1 MSTSIPSMGP
11 APTNRT
17 RGETNLT
24 RRSMRELARIYLSA
38 AAHASALEVLS
49 RLGDQAWDEETN
61 LLRAESLLGLG
72 RVPEAEALLGPVMI
86 PLGLKTDTDHPVE
99 SDTIRPRWSAGSPKG
114 SLTRED
120 RLALWR
126 FLLQLRVLHRTG
138 RYRHVLGL
146 GRAFFSARQLIP
158 NILVAR
164 IAAVV
169 AQSMLAMRQPGEARA
184 LYEDVLELYR
194 DLRSPEGVADTLL
207 GMANTQV
214 LDCHWDEADAL
225 YQEARFR
232 YEEMGQADKALA
244 CLVNLGVLRVKR
256 GDLTGGRAILQ
267 QALTRCAQVGDE
279 RRTSTVRLGLA
290 LAEIRAG
297 DFTAA
302 RSRLVAALRRARRVN
317 SLRERALACEF
328 LGQMFL
334 HQRRFGRARI
344 ALAAGLKVAR
354 EIAPEGDVYFEI
366 RRLQAE
372 LAFAERRLGE
382 ARSLATEAQTL
393 ALAYGDTY
401 EAAVADRVL
410 AETEAVEGRV
420 DLALE
425 RVQRART
432 VLGRL
437 GETYERA
444 RLDLLALRLELRR
457 EGLPVGRIRE
467 RLEEACRPFHDHP
480 DAPILREA
488 RRLLAGSGRDAAA
501 ASRSLGASRASRRR
515 TLRGG
520 IPVQR
525 AMDT

>member
-1 MSTSIPSMGP
+1 MGP

-17 RGETNLT
+17 RGETTLT
-24 RRSMRELARIYLSA
+24 RRSMLELARIYLSA
-38 AAHASALEVLS
+38 AAHESALEVLS
-49 RLGDQAWDEETN
+49 RLGDQAGDEETN

-72 RVPEAEALLGPVMI
+72 RTPDAEALLGPVMI
-86 PLGLKTDTDHPVE
+86 PLGLQTDTDQPVE
-99 SDTIRPRWSAGSPKG
+99 SDSIRPRWSADSPQG
-114 SLTRED
+114 SLTRKD

-169 AQSMLAMRQPGEARA
+169 AQSMLALRQPGEARA
-184 LYEDVLELYR
+184 LYEEVLELYR

-207 GMANTQV
+207 GMANTQL

-244 CLVNLGVLRVKR
+244 SLVNLGVLRVKR
-256 GDLTGGRAILQ
+256 GDLTGGRALLQ
-267 QALTRCAQVGDE
+267 QALARCAQVGDE

-302 RSRLVAALRRARRVN
+302 RSRLVAALRRARRTN
-317 SLRERALACEF
+317 SVRERALACEF

-344 ALAAGLKVAR
+344 ALAAGLKIAR

-372 LAFAERRLGE
+372 LAFSERRLGE
-382 ARSLATEAQTL
+382 ARRLATEAQTL

-401 EAAVADRVL
+401 EAALADRVL
-410 AETEAVEGRV
+410 AETEAAEGRI

-444 RLDLLALRLELRR
+444 RLELLALRLELRR

-488 RRLLAGSGRDAAA
+488 RRLLVGSGRDTAG
-501 ASRSLGASRASRRR
+501 ASRSLGALRTTRRR
-515 TLRGG
+515 TLRE
-520 IPVQR
+520 
-525 AMDT
+525 AMPSRRVMET

>member
-49 RLGDQAWDEETN
+49 GLGDQAWDEETN
-61 LLRAESLLGLG
+61 SASCRVAPRSRARAGGGGVARSGHDPVGAPG
-72 RVPEAEALLGPVMI
+72 RPGR
-86 PLGLKTDTDHPVE
+86 PVE
-99 SDTIRPRWSAGSPKG
+99 SDAIRPRWSAGSPKG
-114 SLTRED
+114 SLTRKD

-146 GRAFFSARQLIP
+146 GRAFFSARQLTP

-169 AQSMLAMRQPGEARA
+169 AQSMLALRQPAEARS
-184 LYEDVLELYR
+184 LYEEVLELYR
-194 DLRSPEGVADTLL
+194 NLRSPEGVADTLL
-207 GMANTQV
+207 GMANTQL

-256 GDLTGGRAILQ
+256 GDLTGGRILLQ
-267 QALTRCAQVGDE
+267 QALARCAQVGDE

-302 RSRLVAALRRARRVN
+302 RSRLVACAAPRAPRELPARARARLRVPRADVSPPAPLRARPHRPRRGAQDRAGDRAGRGCLLRDPPVAGRAGLRRAP
-317 SLRERALACEF
+317 
-328 LGQMFL
+328 
-334 HQRRFGRARI
+334 AR
-344 ALAAGLKVAR
+344 
-354 EIAPEGDVYFEI
+354 
-366 RRLQAE
+366 
-372 LAFAERRLGE
+372 
-382 ARSLATEAQTL
+382 
-393 ALAYGDTY
+393 
-401 EAAVADRVL
+401 
-410 AETEAVEGRV
+410 
-420 DLALE
+420 
-425 RVQRART
+425 
-432 VLGRL
+432 
-437 GETYERA
+437 
-444 RLDLLALRLELRR
+444 
-457 EGLPVGRIRE
+457 
-467 RLEEACRPFHDHP
+467 
-480 DAPILREA
+480 
-488 RRLLAGSGRDAAA
+488 
-501 ASRSLGASRASRRR
+501 
-515 TLRGG
+515 
-520 IPVQR
+520 
-525 AMDT
+525 

>member
-1 MSTSIPSMGP
+1 MSTSLPSMGP

-17 RGETNLT
+17 RSGTSLS
-24 RRSMRELARIYLSA
+24 RRSTRELARIYLSA

-49 RLGDQAWDEETN
+49 RLGDQAWDEETK

-86 PLGLKTDTDHPVE
+86 PLGLPTDANPPVE
-99 SDTIRPRWSAGSPKG
+99 GDTIRPRWTAGSTPG
-114 SLTRED
+114 PLTRED

-146 GRAFFSARQLIP
+146 GRAFFSARPLIP
-158 NILVAR
+158 NVLVAR

-169 AQSMLAMRQPGEARA
+169 AQSMLALRQPGEARS
-184 LYEDVLELYR
+184 LYEEVLELYR
-194 DLRSPEGVADTLL
+194 NLRSPEGVADTLL
-207 GMANTQV
+207 GMANTQL

-256 GDLTGGRAILQ
+256 GDLTGGRALLQ

-302 RSRLVAALRRARRVN
+302 RSRLVAALRHARRMN
-317 SLRERALACEF
+317 SQRERALACEF

-334 HQRRFGRARI
+334 HQRRFGRARV
-344 ALAAGLKVAR
+344 ALTAGLKVAR
-354 EIAPEGDVYFEI
+354 EMAPEGDVYFEI

-372 LAFAERRLGE
+372 QAFAERRLGE

-401 EAAVADRVL
+401 EAALADRVL
-410 AETEAVEGRV
+410 AETDAAEGRI
-420 DLALE
+420 DIALE

-444 RLDLLALRLELRR
+444 RLELMALRLEMRR
-457 EGLPVGRIRE
+457 EALPVGRIRE

-501 ASRSLGASRASRRR
+501 ASRSLGASRGSRRR
-515 TLRGG
+515 AFGG
-520 IPVQR
+520 VVPVQR
-525 AMDT
+525 AMDP

>member
-1 MSTSIPSMGP
+1 MGP

-24 RRSMRELARIYLSA
+24 RRSVRELARIYLSA
-38 AAHASALEVLS
+38 AAYASALEVLS
-49 RLGDQAWDEETN
+49 RLGEQSWDEETN
-61 LLRAESLLGLG
+61 LLRAEALLGLG
-72 RVPEAEALLGPVMI
+72 RVPEAETLLGAVMI
-86 PLGLKTDTDHPVE
+86 PLGSSTDTDPPVGGG
-99 SDTIRPRWSAGSPKG
+99 TIRPRWTAGSRKG
-114 SLTRED
+114 VLARRD

-146 GRAFFSARQLIP
+146 GRVFFSARELTP
-158 NILVAR
+158 NVLVAR
-164 IAAVV
+164 TAAVV
-169 AQSMLAMRQPGEARA
+169 AQSMLALRQPTEALS
-184 LYEDVLELYR
+184 LYEEILELYR
-194 DLRSPEGVADTLL
+194 DLRSPEGVVDTLL
-207 GMANTQV
+207 GMANTHL

-256 GDLTGGRAILQ
+256 GDLTGGRALLQ
-267 QALTRCAQVGDE
+267 QALARCAQVGDE

-290 LAEIRAG
+290 LADIRAG

-302 RSRLVAALRRARRVN
+302 RGWLVAALRRARRQH
-317 SLRERALACEF
+317 SPRERALTCEF
-328 LGQMFL
+328 LGLMFL
-334 HQRRFGRARI
+334 HQHRLGRARI

-372 LAFAERRLGE
+372 LAFAERRIGE
-382 ARSLATEAQTL
+382 ARRLATEAQTL
-393 ALAYGDTY
+393 ALAYGDPY
-401 EAAVADRVL
+401 EAALADRVL
-410 AETEAVEGRV
+410 AETEAAEGRIDV
-420 DLALE
+420 ALE

-444 RLDLLALRLELRR
+444 RLELLALRLELRR
-457 EGLPVGRIRE
+457 EGLAVGRIRE

-488 RRLLAGSGRDAAA
+488 RRLLAGSGRNAAA

-515 TLRGG
+515 TLREA
-520 IPVQR
+520 IPARR

>member
-1 MSTSIPSMGP
+1 MSTSNPSMGP

-17 RGETNLT
+17 QGGTNLT
-24 RRSMRELARIYLSA
+24 RRSVRELARIYISA

-49 RLGDQAWDEETN
+49 RLGDQTWDEETN
-61 LLRAESLLGLG
+61 LLRAEALLGLG

-86 PLGLKTDTDHPVE
+86 PLGLQSDTDQPVA
-99 SDTIRPRWSAGSPKG
+99 SDAIRPRWSVGSPKG
-114 SLTRED
+114 SVTRED

-146 GRAFFSARQLIP
+146 GRAFFSARQLVP
-158 NILVAR
+158 CILVAR

-169 AQSMLAMRQPGEARA
+169 AQSMLALRQPGEARS
-184 LYEDVLELYR
+184 LYEEVLELYR

-207 GMANTQV
+207 GMANTQL

-225 YQEARFR
+225 YQDARFR

-256 GDLTGGRAILQ
+256 GELTGGRALLQ
-267 QALTRCAQVGDE
+267 QALARCAQVGDE

-302 RSRLVAALRRARRVN
+302 RSRLVAALRHARRVN

-334 HQRRFGRARI
+334 YQRRFGRARI
-344 ALAAGLKVAR
+344 ALGAGLKIAR
-354 EIAPEGDVYFEI
+354 EIAPQGDVYFEI

-382 ARSLATEAQTL
+382 ARRLATEAQTL
-393 ALAYGDTY
+393 ALAYGDIY
-401 EAAVADRVL
+401 EAALADRVL
-410 AETEAVEGRV
+410 AETEAAEGRV

-432 VLGRL
+432 MLGRL

-488 RRLLAGSGRDAAA
+488 RRLLVGSGREATG
-501 ASRSLGASRASRRR
+501 ASRSLGAVRASRRR
-515 TLRGG
+515 TSREGV
-520 IPVQR
+520 PVQR